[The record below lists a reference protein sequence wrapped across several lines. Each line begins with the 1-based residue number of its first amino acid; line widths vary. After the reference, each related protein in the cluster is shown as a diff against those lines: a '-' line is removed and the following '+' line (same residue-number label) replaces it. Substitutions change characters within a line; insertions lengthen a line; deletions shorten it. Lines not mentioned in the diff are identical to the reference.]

1 MDKINHER
9 LRKNAP
15 ARAGAVNHSFFRRK
29 TGMMTDIFNKI
40 DRNIPLTGED
50 ALALLNIKNL
60 SPDYYALLGKAMEIS
75 RRDFGDKGYLF
86 AQLGL
91 NIAPCSGNCVFCS
104 LAQCNS
110 TFTQVYEKP
119 VEEILEEVE
128 KIDFTRVTALFLMTT
143 ADFDPEK
150 FLEIGRMVRAR
161 IPRQIALVANTGD
174 FDLPYA
180 LRLKQAGFTGAYHIV
195 RLREGVDTA
204 LPVETRVQSLDAI
217 RDAGL
222 RLYYCLE
229 PIGPEHDYEE
239 MVTEMLRA
247 REYRVDVM
255 AAMRR
260 VSVEKTRFASRDM
273 IDDFEFAKI
282 AAVTR
287 LVVMPKVSMNV
298 HEPCITA
305 MLAGVNQLYAELG
318 VNPRDTSA
326 RTETGRGFGVDEVA
340 AMLRAAGFRPCVE
353 Q

>member
-1 MDKINHER
+1 
-9 LRKNAP
+9 
-15 ARAGAVNHSFFRRK
+15 
-29 TGMMTDIFNKI
+29 MMTDIFNKI
-40 DRNIPLTGED
+40 DRNIPLTGAD
-50 ALALLNIKNL
+50 ALALLNIQNL
-60 SPDYYALLGKAMEIS
+60 SPDYYALLAKAMEIS

-110 TFTQVYEKP
+110 TFTQMYEKS

-128 KIDFTRVTALFLMTT
+128 NIDFTRVTALFLMTT
-143 ADFDPEK
+143 ADFDQEK
-150 FLEIGRMVRAR
+150 FLEIGRIVKAHL
-161 IPRQIALVANTGD
+161 PRDIAMVANTGD
-174 FDLPYA
+174 FDLAYA
-180 LRLKQAGFTGAYHIV
+180 LRMKEAGFTGAYHIV

-217 RDAGL
+217 REAGL

-229 PIGPEHDYEE
+229 PIGPEHGYEE

-247 REYRVDVM
+247 REYHVDVM

-282 AAVTR
+282 VAVTR
-287 LVVMPKVSMNV
+287 LVVMPRVSMNV
-298 HEPCITA
+298 HEPCMTA

-318 VNPRDTSA
+318 VNPRDTGTH
-326 RTETGRGFGVDEVA
+326 TETGRGWGVDAVA
-340 AMLRAAGFRPCVE
+340 GLLLQAGFKPCVE
-353 Q
+353 R